1 LLYPDDII
9 EEVRVRN
16 DIVDVISEYAGL
28 KKAGNSYKCCCPFH
42 NEKTPSFTVSREKQ
56 MYHCFGCGAGGNVY
70 TFIMK
75 YENLTFPEAIQFLA
89 KRAGITLP
97 ERELSPADRAKAD
110 RRAALY
116 EVNKIAAAYFH
127 FLLTKTE
134 AGSKAYKYYKERG
147 YNDETIKKFGLG
159 YADIYSD
166 DLYKYLKKREFD
178 DELIRDA
185 GLIEIDEKKGPHDVF
200 WNRVMVPI
208 ADINDK
214 IIAFGGRVI
223 GDGLPKYVNT
233 KETDIFSK
241 SRNLFAMNI
250 ARKSKRRGIIL
261 CEGYMDVIAQHQAG
275 FDNAV
280 ASLGTAFTDAQ
291 AGLIK
296 RYTDEVFLAYDND
309 EAGRKALLRAIDILR
324 KADIKQRVISL
335 EPYKDPDEFVK
346 NMGVEAY
353 EERINQ
359 AVPGRIFEIDQIA
372 KKYNFSNPD
381 EKTEFMHGAA
391 AILAGIEDPAERTNY
406 VESVSEK
413 FRCDFNELK
422 KLVTKAGLAG
432 MKEVSSVETR
442 QRYTNERI
450 KDKNPYLEAEE
461 YLMSLMISDTSLF
474 NTLSGIVDENDFTE
488 PGTKEVAKAVFDMYR
503 EKGEVNPATILNG
516 FEEAELQERVT
527 AMMTRSFDFD
537 TGPEALSKAL
547 TDIVRKVKINNIE
560 KEQRGGSGSQ
570 IELARKKNQVR
581 NLVITIRR

>member
-1 LLYPDDII
+1 MYYPDEII
-9 EEVRVRN
+9 EEVRSKN
-16 DIVDVISEYAGL
+16 DIVDVISGYVRLQKKGANYVGL
-28 KKAGNSYKCCCPFH
+28 CPFH
-42 NEKTPSFTVSREKQ
+42 NEKTGSFSVSRSKQ
-56 MYHCFGCGAGGNVY
+56 MFYCFGCHEGGNVI

-75 YENLTFPEAIQFLA
+75 YENATFSEALEKLA
-89 KRAGITLP
+89 ERASITLP
-97 ERELSPADRAKAD
+97 KYELSEEQKRKAGKKNLLLEINKE
-110 RRAALY
+110 AAR
-116 EVNKIAAAYFH
+116 YFYYQLRGNSGKH
-127 FLLTKTE
+127 GMDYFLKRQLSE
-134 AGSKAYKYYKERG
+134 
-147 YNDETIKKFGLG
+147 ETINAFGLG
-159 YADIYSD
+159 FALPFGD
-166 DLYKYLKKREFD
+166 DLVKYLKSKDYKDADIIE
-178 DELIRDA
+178 A
-185 GLIEIDEKKGPHDVF
+185 GLASFDEKRGLHDKF
-200 WNRVMVPI
+200 WNRVMFPI
-208 ADINDK
+208 QDINHRV
-214 IIAFGGRVI
+214 IGFGGRVM
-223 GDGLPKYVNT
+223 GEGEPKYLNSP
-233 KETDIFSK
+233 ETPVFDK
-241 SRNLFAMNI
+241 SRNLFGLNF
-250 ARKSKRRGIIL
+250 ARSSKKDYLIL
-261 CEGYMDVIAQHQAG
+261 CEGYMDVIAMHQAG
-275 FDNAV
+275 FKEAV
-280 ASLGTAFTDAQ
+280 ASLGTAFTSGQ
-291 AGLIK
+291 ANLLK
-296 RYTDEVFLAYDND
+296 RFCNSVILSYDSD
-309 EAGRKALLRAIDILR
+309 GAGTSAALRAIGILR
-324 KADIKQRVISL
+324 EVDLNAKVLDLK
-335 EPYKDPDEFVK
+335 PYKDPDEFVK

>member
-1 LLYPDDII
+1 MLYPDEII

-89 KRAGITLP
+89 KRVGITLP

-110 RRAALY
+110 RRTAIF
-116 EVNKIAAAYFH
+116 EVNKVAAAYFH

-134 AGSKAYKYYKERG
+134 AGGRAYQYYKERG
-147 YNDETIKKFGLG
+147 YTDETIKKFGLG
-159 YADIYSD
+159 YAEIYSD
-166 DLYKYLKKREFD
+166 DLYKYLKKREFK
-178 DELIRDA
+178 DEIIRDA

-241 SRNLFAMNI
+241 SRNLFAMNL

-280 ASLGTAFTDAQ
+280 ASLGTAFTEAQ
-291 AGLIK
+291 ANLIK

-309 EAGRKALLRAIDILR
+309 EAGRKALLRAIEILR
-324 KADIKQRVISL
+324 KYDIKQRVISL

-346 NMGVEAY
+346 NKGTEAY
-353 EERINQ
+353 EDRIRD
-359 AVPGRIFEIDQIA
+359 AIPGRIFEIDQIY
-372 KKYNFSNPD
+372 KKYNLSNPD
-381 EKTEFMHGAA
+381 EKTEFMHATAG
-391 AILAGIEDPAERTNY
+391 ILAGIEDPAERTNY
-406 VESVSEK
+406 VEAVAAK
-413 FRCDFNELK
+413 YRCDQGELK
-422 KLVTKAGLAG
+422 KLVTKIGLSG
-432 MKEVSSVETR
+432 MKENPAAETG
-442 QRYTNERI
+442 QRYINER
-450 KDKNPYLEAEE
+450 KTDKNPYLEAEE
-461 YLMSLMISDTSLF
+461 YLMSLMISDTELF
-474 NTLSGIVDENDFTE
+474 KTLDGIVDEKDFTE
-488 PGTKEVAKAVFDMYR
+488 PGTREVADAVFNMYR

-516 FEEAELQERVT
+516 FEEADLQERVT

-537 TGPEALSKAL
+537 TGPEAMSKAL

-560 KEQRGGSGSQ
+560 KEQRDNKGSQ

-581 NLVITIRR
+581 NLMITVRR